1 LIRKLSPTA
10 NTLLPATLAHKKTLA
25 GPQSFCLLLVLYKF
39 KVNGE
44 LDYAFVSLDHSSQRI
59 KFKVM
64 ADPKSSN
71 TKFGQAAIHAKY
83 SP

>member
-1 LIRKLSPTA
+1 
-10 NTLLPATLAHKKTLA
+10 
-25 GPQSFCLLLVLYKF
+25 LLLVLYKF